1 MLSYG
6 IWTLADKFV
15 INYHPREVYIMY
27 TAPDFEIVA
36 VEASDIITVSLA
48 TKEGDNE
55 YSAPANWW
63 D

>member
-1 MLSYG
+1 
-6 IWTLADKFV
+6 
-15 INYHPREVYIMY
+15 MY
-27 TAPDFEIVA
+27 VAPDFELVA
-36 VEASDIITVSLA
+36 VEAADIITVSLA